1 MITLGL
7 HDGHGASVALFEND
21 KLLAVIE
28 EERPSRRKGYTGFP
42 VLSIG
47 RLYDE
52 FPKQMRQIDQVA
64 VGTVFHDFS
73 LFATK
78 RYPEFSISDFLY
90 EERNFWRPFLCEDK
104 KLNYMDV
111 MQHKVNLDN
120 EIYPLKDI
128 ISNPTTQNVMQMRK
142 HFVSKFLDIPETN
155 VFFVDHH
162 KCHANHALF
171 GSQIKDDCLV
181 ITMDGFGDGT
191 NATVGVFKGERIEEL
206 YRTDLC
212 NIGRIYQ
219 FITLLLGMKPAEHE
233 YKVMGLAAYAK
244 DQYIREPLEVF
255 RNTYG
260 LVNGQFRV
268 LTEIKNHYQY
278 FKKRL
283 EGYRFDAIAGAL
295 QAWVEEILVEFV
307 TYWIKQTSIRKVVF
321 SGGVALNIKASKKIA
336 EIPDVEFIFVP
347 VGSGDESISIGAGYE
362 LLQQNFMAS
371 QIAGISSPYLGPKL
385 SSEACEEVRNND
397 FLKKNFQRFPDV
409 TVETLAEILANGNV
423 LANMV
428 GAMEFGPRALGNR
441 SFLADP
447 RKPNIV
453 EKINDAVKNRD
464 FWMPFTPS
472 ILEKSADR
480 YILNPKR
487 LPAPYMTMAFD
498 TTPEAQLE
506 IPAAIHP
513 VDKTA
518 RPQIVTKEANTDYYL
533 LLEAFE
539 AITGVGCLLN
549 TSLNIHGKPI
559 VFNPIDIVN
568 EILMNQLV
576 KLNFIR
582 IGSDLYVSKSVEF
595 KGYKK

>member
-7 HDGHGASVALFEND
+7 HDGHGASAALFENNE
-21 KLLAVIE
+21 LLGVIE
-28 EERPSRRKGYTGFP
+28 EERPSRRKGCSGFP
-42 VLSIG
+42 VLSIEK
-47 RLYDE
+47 LYEE
-52 FPKQMRQIDQVA
+52 FPEQMCQIDQVA
-64 VGTVFHDFS
+64 VGTIWHDFS

-78 RYPEFSISDFLY
+78 RYPEYSISDFLY
-90 EERNFWRPFLCEDK
+90 EERNFWRPVLCENK
-104 KLNYMDV
+104 NLNYLDV
-111 MQHKVNLDN
+111 MRHKVNLEND
-120 EIYPLKDI
+120 IYPLEDI
-128 ISNPTTQNVMQMRK
+128 ISNPNLDNVLHMRK
-142 HFVSKFLDIPETN
+142 HFIANYFSISPTS

-162 KCHANHALF
+162 KCHSNHALF
-171 GSQIKDDCLV
+171 GSPIKDDCLI

-191 NATVGVFKGERIEEL
+191 NATVSVIRNDRKEEL

-219 FITLLLGMKPAEHE
+219 YVTLLLGMKPAEHE

-244 DQYIREPLEVF
+244 DHYIIEPLEIF

-260 LVNGQFRV
+260 LVDGQFCA
-268 LTEIKNHYQY
+268 LTKIENHYQY
-278 FKKRL
+278 FKEKL

-295 QAWVEEILVEFV
+295 QAWVEEIVVDFV
-307 TYWIKQTSIRKVVF
+307 AHWVKKTRLSKVVF

-336 EIPDVEFIFVP
+336 EIPNVEFMFVP

-362 LLQQNFMAS
+362 LLQQNFLPS
-371 QIAGISSPYLGPKL
+371 QIKGISSPYLGPKF
-385 SSEACEEVRNND
+385 SSEACNEVRD
-397 FLKKNFQRFPDV
+397 SGFMKKNFNRLPDV
-409 TVETLAEILANGNV
+409 KMETLAKILADGNV
-423 LANMV
+423 LANMN

-447 RKPNIV
+447 RNPKIV

-472 ILEKSADR
+472 ILEKSADK
-480 YILNPKR
+480 YIINPKR

-498 TTPEAQLE
+498 TTPASQLE

-513 VDKTA
+513 IDKTA
-518 RPQIVTKEANTDYYL
+518 RPQIVSKETNMDYYL
-533 LLEAFE
+533 LLDAFE

-559 VFNPIDIVN
+559 VYNPIDIVN

-576 KLNFIR
+576 KLNFVR
-582 IGSDLYVSKSVEF
+582 IGSDLYISKTEEF
-595 KGYKK
+595 GRYKQ